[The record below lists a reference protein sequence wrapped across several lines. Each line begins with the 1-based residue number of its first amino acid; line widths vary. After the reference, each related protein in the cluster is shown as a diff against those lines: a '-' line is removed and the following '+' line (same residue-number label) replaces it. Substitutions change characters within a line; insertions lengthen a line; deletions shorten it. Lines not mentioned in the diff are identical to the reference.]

1 MLKLI
6 GAGLIII
13 SASLWGILKADK
25 LKKRV
30 ILISGIISGFVF
42 LENEIAYGKRDIK
55 NTLLTIAD
63 AEKIDLFKN
72 AAEYIDKLGIREG
85 FIKAVEETG
94 ELFLGTEKQ
103 ALDALAEHL
112 GMTDTK
118 TQISSIRHTRL
129 LLEAAKENAAKEYD
143 KSGKMYKSAGVLVG
157 LAVVIFLF

>member
-6 GAGLIII
+6 GAGLIMV

-30 ILISGIISGFVF
+30 ILISGIISGLVF

-55 NTLLTIAD
+55 NTLLAIAD
-63 AEKIDLFKN
+63 AEKVDLFKN
-72 AAEYIDKLGIREG
+72 AAEYIDKLGIRDG
-85 FIKAVEETG
+85 FIKAREETG
-94 ELFLGTEKQ
+94 ELFLGAEKQ
-103 ALDALAEHL
+103 ALDTLAENL

-157 LAVVIFLF
+157 LAVVIFLL